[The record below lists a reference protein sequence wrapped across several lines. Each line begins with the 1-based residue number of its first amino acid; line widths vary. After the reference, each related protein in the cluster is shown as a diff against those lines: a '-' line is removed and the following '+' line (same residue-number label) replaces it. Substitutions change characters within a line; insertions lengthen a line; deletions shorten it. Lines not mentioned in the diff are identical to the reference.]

1 MKKENKEELKAMLET
16 SRVTTQTEIPEED
29 YILTVDDVGT
39 FARGDIHAIK
49 AKQKS
54 GKTTALKVILS
65 ALMGGNLFRLHS
77 LLDSPNVIY
86 FDTEQSL
93 ADTKQILKDV
103 QKLTGLDSEYI
114 DSHLSLYS
122 LRRYSPDELKHL
134 LTEAID
140 KNHPD
145 VIFLDGLV
153 EFVVSFNDETESKAV
168 VQTLLVL
175 AEKYHCAIIAV
186 LHTNKA
192 EDSHAMRG
200 HLGSMTGQKAATVL
214 ECERTGDVITVK
226 STDVRHQAVPT
237 WSIMYDEEGNIQDAD
252 TLMTMMIA
260 QDKVRRE
267 QQRQE
272 EANRKRLECLEA
284 CKRLI
289 MEAGGSLIRKTLT
302 EQMEQTMGIGH
313 SKAYSFIKDELEKG
327 TIKKENG
334 CIMLPENPIQT
345 V

>member
-1 MKKENKEELKAMLET
+1 
-16 SRVTTQTEIPEED
+16 
-29 YILTVDDVGT
+29 
-39 FARGDIHAIK
+39 
-49 AKQKS
+49 
-54 GKTTALKVILS
+54 
-65 ALMGGNLFRLHS
+65 
-77 LLDSPNVIY
+77 
-86 FDTEQSL
+86 
-93 ADTKQILKDV
+93 
-103 QKLTGLDSEYI
+103 
-114 DSHLSLYS
+114 
-122 LRRYSPDELKHL
+122 
-134 LTEAID
+134 
-140 KNHPD
+140 
-145 VIFLDGLV
+145 
-153 EFVVSFNDETESKAV
+153 
-168 VQTLLVL
+168 
-175 AEKYHCAIIAV
+175 
-186 LHTNKA
+186 
-192 EDSHAMRG
+192 
-200 HLGSMTGQKAATVL
+200 
-214 ECERTGDVITVK
+214 
-226 STDVRHQAVPT
+226 
-237 WSIMYDEEGNIQDAD
+237 MYDEEGNIQDAD